1 MRVRKA
7 MLRFRAGSSFGWVHP
22 SGSAVRR
29 AEEGAVRA
37 TSALAA
43 NQRSFLRHALRRC
56 DIGGGHAVTSGPRAF
71 LPTTLGL
78 RLTGGPLFPT
88 AIRRVLRRIG
98 ALLYRVVSAPYSSGE
113 RMFSLTNN
121 LGLCQPAEAHFVYQH
136 AHICASSETL
146 TTPLISYNAV
156 TASEDQ

>member
-1 MRVRKA
+1 VT
-7 MLRFRAGSSFGWVHP
+7 P
-22 SGSAVRR
+22 ESAVRR
-29 AEEGAVRA
+29 AEEGALCAPPR
-37 TSALAA
+37 
-43 NQRSFLRHALRRC
+43 RLRRISAVFYATHSAAC